1 MLKQWDIQMK
11 INETD
16 NSYCPLIFNGLYL
29 RRHHVHMVSYG
40 NPLSFDNVLPEE
52 VDPFLLELEKFKDY
66 YWYNQIKNA
75 VIQ

>member
-1 MLKQWDIQMK
+1 LENFDVSSQ
-11 INETD
+11 
-16 NSYCPLIFNGLYL
+16 F
-29 RRHHVHMVSYG
+29 HVHMVSYG